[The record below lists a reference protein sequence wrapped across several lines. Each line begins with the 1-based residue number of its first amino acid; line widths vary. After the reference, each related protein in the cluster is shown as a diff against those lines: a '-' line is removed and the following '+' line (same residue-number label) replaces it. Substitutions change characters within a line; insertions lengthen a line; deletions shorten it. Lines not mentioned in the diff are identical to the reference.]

1 MVDRMGKQAKGHGN
15 HAFGNV
21 DKHSRGSQVR
31 ARPRAHQ
38 SGKRSSF
45 PWINSQIISASETGG
60 IPHLMAVIMAHLP
73 QMNLVNLSTAIHR
86 LAKLAANDIHSQA
99 DLRQNPA
106 FEELL
111 QAVSHALSSV
121 DPPDAQPQSL
131 SNVAWSLATVRS
143 VHQPLLQV
151 VAGLAVTNISAF
163 KPFELSTILWAF
175 AKLSTVDGSLMCLK
189 PVFQAAAVHIMKQIA
204 EFGFRCLATT
214 AWAFAT
220 ARQRHARLFRSIA
233 AQMVPMVHAANC
245 QEMANTAWAF
255 GTADFHD
262 EQLFA
267 ELAEKGLSQ
276 LQEFKPQELSNM
288 LWGFATNGFFH
299 EAFFSNAS
307 RAAQQM
313 NLQSQHLAN
322 IVWAFVRLRPQHPVT
337 HATILSMLPVCTRQL
352 ETFKPQEVSSTALA
366 VAKAFS
372 PGDEL
377 ERSSVPPLPHPEIMM
392 HPQIL
397 DFFVAAMSWMLPRLH
412 EFSAQSLANTVSA
425 FTMMRIGGEQALYS
439 SVGQEV
445 LRRFDTFEPTA
456 LLHLLKGFS
465 SVPQDEVC
473 AYVTRTL
480 AAGVGR
486 HIDTLRP
493 QEMSALSRICVSLL
507 GYSRSQDL
515 NIDELRACCLQFASS
530 EVDPI
535 LQAGIA
541 RGLVDHPHDHHR
553 HDLRIQASLAL
564 ETERLMSPESL
575 GRLPHSL
582 QPPAPPGVPVTK
594 MHLMEYSEP
603 PPPPS
608 MQANH
613 HGHGGAHLKT
623 QRAPLKNQ
631 KVNARR
637 GRGNARQPAI
647 ANAPYPW
654 LSEELASIDCSVN
667 TPLATIREAG
677 HLAQVPDTTLAS
689 GSSAMNPYMDAQDPF
704 RLEQAS
710 LGLPSRAVMQP
721 LPGHMHGYNP
731 GSFQW
736 RSSVKNSFL
745 HFEFSDE
752 GAGERVKNTEDVS
765 DDRSSQRSSSVPS
778 RFEYDEGPENFSNR
792 GPWSQAN
799 TPSNWSQ
806 RYPPAPMPE
815 LDYWTDESERWAT
828 SRMAPAAAIRT
839 MPPRALLNPD
849 PPEPVPTMTAFSP
862 MSSPHGPRP
871 PGPWRTMSAHALLQ
885 PEGQ

>member
-1 MVDRMGKQAKGHGN
+1 
-15 HAFGNV
+15 
-21 DKHSRGSQVR
+21 
-31 ARPRAHQ
+31 
-38 SGKRSSF
+38 
-45 PWINSQIISASETGG
+45 
-60 IPHLMAVIMAHLP
+60 MAVIMAHLP

-121 DPPDAQPQSL
+121 DPQEAQPQSL

-189 PVFQAAAVHIMKQIA
+189 PVFQAAAAHIMKQIA

-262 EQLFA
+262 EQLFT
-267 ELAEKGLSQ
+267 ELAEKALSQ

-322 IVWAFVRLRPQHPVT
+322 IVWAFVRVRPQHPVT

-352 ETFKPQEVSSTALA
+352 DTFKPQEVSSTALA

-377 ERSSVPPLPHPEIMM
+377 ERNSVPPLAHPDIML

-425 FTMMRIGGEQALYS
+425 FTMMRIGGDQALYS

-486 HIDTLRP
+486 HIDILRP
-493 QEMSALSRICVSLL
+493 QEVSALSRICVSLL
-507 GYSRSQDL
+507 GYPRSQEL
-515 NIDELRACCLQFASS
+515 NIDELRSCCLQFASS

-535 LQAGIA
+535 LQASIA
-541 RGLVDHPHDHHR
+541 RGLVDQHDHHR
-553 HDLRIQASLAL
+553 HDPRVQATLSLEA
-564 ETERLMSPESL
+564 ERLLSPESL
-575 GRLPHSL
+575 ARIP
-582 QPPAPPGVPVTK
+582 QPPAPPGVPVPK
-594 MHLMEYSEP
+594 MQITQDVP
-603 PPPPS
+603 PPPA
-608 MQANH
+608 MQVNHAN
-613 HGHGGAHLKT
+613 GRAHLKT
-623 QRAPLKNQ
+623 QRTPLRNQ
-631 KVNARR
+631 KVSARR
-637 GRGNARQPAI
+637 GRGNATGQRQPALT
-647 ANAPYPW
+647 NAPYPW
-654 LSEELASIDCSVN
+654 LSEELAAIDCTVN

-677 HLAQVPDTTLAS
+677 HLAGVPDTTLAS
-689 GSSAMNPYMDAQDPF
+689 GSSALNPYMEAQDPF
-704 RLEQAS
+704 GLEQAAS
-710 LGLPSRAVMQP
+710 LGLPSSAGLEPSQF
-721 LPGHMHGYNP
+721 GYQP

-752 GAGERVKNTEDVS
+752 GGERTKNPEEAS

-778 RFEYDEGPENFSNR
+778 RFDYDESFETLTNR
-792 GPWSQAN
+792 SAWSHAN
-799 TPSNWSQ
+799 SPSNWGN

-815 LDYWTDESERWAT
+815 MEYDWGDQSGRWAN
-828 SRMAPAAAIRT
+828 SRMAPAAPMRT

-849 PPEPVPTMTAFSP
+849 TPEIPTTPMGSP
-862 MSSPHGPRP
+862 MSSPHGARP
-871 PGPWRTMSAHALLQ
+871 PGPWRTMSAHALLK
-885 PEGQ
+885 PEGGKNNRMGPPPHPMGPHSPLHHGHNLTV